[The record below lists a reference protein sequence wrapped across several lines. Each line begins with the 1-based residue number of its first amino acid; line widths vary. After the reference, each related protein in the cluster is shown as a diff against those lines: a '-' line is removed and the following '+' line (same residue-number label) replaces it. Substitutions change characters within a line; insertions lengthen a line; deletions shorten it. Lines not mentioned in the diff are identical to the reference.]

1 MCIRDRTPAA
11 PAKPT
16 VTRPKAV
23 RNVKAKATKKGIRI
37 TWKKVSGAGGYE
49 VQYSTDPK
57 LVSGVKSVSLSAKKT
72 SASMK
77 KPAAGK
83 TYYVKVLSY
92 KKVKGMQM
100 YSSAKAMKL

>member
-1 MCIRDRTPAA
+1 M
-11 PAKPT
+11 
-16 VTRPKAV
+16 
-23 RNVKAKATKKGIRI
+23 
-37 TWKKVSGAGGYE
+37 
-49 VQYSTDPK
+49 
-57 LVSGVKSVSLSAKKT
+57 KSVSLSAKKT